1 MKRFFLMFVCIFAL
15 IIGSGNEKVSA
26 EGSSI
31 VGTDDRV
38 PISDISKAPYNSMV
52 NIIAEF
58 SYGQTSG
65 TGFFISD
72 HVVAT
77 AAHCVYDADRKEY
90 AKSVSIYVPTKNNT
104 WGGPYKIDKIE
115 INPRYISWVV
125 GDLDLSGSLTDDYA
139 ALILNAP
146 LSKDLYPDYW
156 KNFRLYKEGT
166 LTDGMSLNLA
176 GVLPKNGRT
185 VYMGTGKLLRSNQF
199 VMIYDMDSE
208 GGMSGGPVYKESTNK
223 IGAWNYDVY
232 GIHNAV
238 YDRNK
243 ENGAVRI
250 TDEVYNWYTNIMNKK
265 NQPSILNGGYI
276 ISPLSASDKALR
288 VPNSESSEHVYQAT
302 YTNSEN
308 WADYQFWTIQHVQ
321 DGKYKITNNKS
332 GKVLEVARGDMAQ
345 ETPIIQFPYTGE
357 DEQLWRIS
365 LVRTISDGWLKE
377 YECVITNVK
386 TGQVLDMTG
395 SSTSNYTEAIQF
407 PYHGGNNQRF
417 KLTRKWA

>member
-1 MKRFFLMFVCIFAL
+1 MKRFFLLFVCIFAL

-52 NIIAEF
+52 NIISEF
-58 SYGQTSG
+58 SYGQASG

-176 GVLPKNGRT
+176 GVITKNGRT
-185 VYMGTGKLLRSNQF
+185 VYMGTGKFRF
-199 VMIYDMDSE
+199 R
-208 GGMSGGPVYKESTNK
+208 T
-223 IGAWNYDVY
+223 
-232 GIHNAV
+232 
-238 YDRNK
+238 
-243 ENGAVRI
+243 
-250 TDEVYNWYTNIMNKK
+250 
-265 NQPSILNGGYI
+265 
-276 ISPLSASDKALR
+276 
-288 VPNSESSEHVYQAT
+288 
-302 YTNSEN
+302 
-308 WADYQFWTIQHVQ
+308 AD
-321 DGKYKITNNKS
+321 G
-332 GKVLEVARGDMAQ
+332 
-345 ETPIIQFPYTGE
+345 
-357 DEQLWRIS
+357 
-365 LVRTISDGWLKE
+365 
-377 YECVITNVK
+377 
-386 TGQVLDMTG
+386 
-395 SSTSNYTEAIQF
+395 
-407 PYHGGNNQRF
+407 
-417 KLTRKWA
+417 